1 MRRIFGRKRRDWHRD
16 FERAWRRS
24 MPGRYHLD
32 SGARET
38 LRRDIMGHT
47 ERWAGLDPDE
57 GRLACRN
64 ELMDSIERAGLQSAL
79 RQLDP
84 DVRQR
89 VSVRLPEFGQLNYD
103 PDRHLQA
110 ERLRI
115 SVLRAWTGLYFGDR
129 AKGDWYDVYTRAAE
143 MRLDSIRRDFERIAG
158 QPIQAIENN
167 RDAAIRGLNAALRLR
182 LMQMPPAR
190 AVTHRSLRT
199 RLRRFI
205 HKEDQLHE
213 QDG

>member
-1 MRRIFGRKRRDWHRD
+1 MRKRHDWRQD

-24 MPGRYHLD
+24 MRARYQLD
-32 SGARET
+32 SEAQDTVR
-38 LRRDIMGHT
+38 LDIMRHI
-47 ERWAGLDPDE
+47 ERWSGLDRDE

-79 RQLDP
+79 RQLAP
-84 DVRQR
+84 EVRQR

-115 SVLRAWTGLYFGDR
+115 EVLRAWTGYYFGDR
-129 AKGDWYDVYTRAAE
+129 ANGDWYDVYTRAAG

-158 QPIQAIENN
+158 QPIHAIENN

-205 HKEDQLHE
+205 HKEDQRHE